1 MLAKSEMVAELL
13 GRATAALVRSL
24 TDMPRS
30 DQQRLLRASGGEDV
44 LVAAAMQ
51 PSVVEHVQRTSPLL
65 PALLRGAQ
73 VRRELLESEG
83 GTLSVADV
91 AKFSRRTRQ
100 AVDKQ
105 RRAGH
110 LLGVRV
116 GPAWRYPAWQFADG
130 QPLTG
135 LREVLAALKGASPW
149 SVAAFFLSRSVRLGS
164 RRPLDVLRRGDV
176 TAVVGAARAY
186 GEHGAA

>member
-1 MLAKSEMVAELL
+1 MVAELL
-13 GRATAALVRSL
+13 GRATAALARSL
-24 TDMPRS
+24 TDMSRS

-51 PSVVEHVQRTSPLL
+51 PSVVEHVRTASPLM
-65 PALLRGAQ
+65 PALLRGARA
-73 VRRELLESEG
+73 RRELLEAEG
-83 GTLSVADV
+83 GTLSVAEV
-91 AKFSRRTRQ
+91 ARFSRRTRQ

-130 QPLTG
+130 QPLAG
-135 LREVLAALKGASPW
+135 LREVLAALRGASPW
-149 SVAAFFLSRSVRLGS
+149 AMAAFFLSRNARLGA
-164 RRPLDVLRRGDV
+164 RRPLDVLRRGEV
-176 TAVVGAARAY
+176 EAVVKAARAY